1 MLGTIV
7 NTVSVIAGSLLGLLL
22 KKGLPERISDI
33 ITKGLGLC
41 VLYIGISGSLK
52 GSNQLIAIL
61 SMVAGGIIGQA
72 LDLDGRL
79 SRLGAALGD
88 KLKKNG
94 NGGGSVAEGFA
105 AASLLFCVGSM
116 TVVGSLQ
123 SGLTGSNEMLY
134 TKSVLDFI
142 SSIVLASALGI
153 GVLLSAAFV
162 FAFQGA
168 ITLLAR
174 WAAPLLSDYAV
185 AEMTC
190 VGSLLIIALGL
201 NMLGISKLKAMN
213 LLPAIFVPL
222 ILCIFM

>member
-7 NTVSVIAGSLLGLLL
+7 NTASVIVGSLLGLLL

-61 SMVAGGIIGQA
+61 SMVVGGVIGQL
-72 LDLDGRL
+72 LDLDARL
-79 SRLGAALGD
+79 NGLGAAIGD
-88 KLKKNG
+88 RLKKNG
-94 NGGGSVAEGFA
+94 AGSVAEGFA

-123 SGLTGSNEMLY
+123 SGLMGNNEMLY
-134 TKSVLDFI
+134 TKSMLDFI
-142 SSIVLASALGI
+142 SSIILASALGV

-222 ILCIFM
+222 ILCIFIQG